1 MSNEIISKYIAL
13 REYSFIGEDG
23 TAYAWKNTNAHFR
36 ADSPYYLECV
46 TGMKTG
52 SLGKYS
58 LLVSAV
64 INDKTYIIGILGAPT
79 NNARYED
86 SYNVITELINAVKES

>member
-1 MSNEIISKYIAL
+1 
-13 REYSFIGEDG
+13 
-23 TAYAWKNTNAHFR
+23 
-36 ADSPYYLECV
+36 
-46 TGMKTG
+46 MKTG